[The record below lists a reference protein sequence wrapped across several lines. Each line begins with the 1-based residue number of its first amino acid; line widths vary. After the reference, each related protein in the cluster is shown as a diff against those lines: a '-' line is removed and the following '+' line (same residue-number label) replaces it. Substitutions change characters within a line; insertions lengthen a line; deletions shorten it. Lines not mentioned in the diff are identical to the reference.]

1 MTTPSTQDG
10 GTTNELS
17 SLGLAIPAAAAASK
31 YYLIKINLSPT
42 LFAPHHIFFSTQ
54 VEVLKYNVLFDLFW
68 KLHYCAVMVYLIMVY
83 RSSFLQG

>member
-42 LFAPHHIFFSTQ
+42 LFAPHHTFFSTREGIQ
-54 VEVLKYNVLFDLFW
+54 
-68 KLHYCAVMVYLIMVY
+68 KLRRQNFSHLPIPG
-83 RSSFLQG
+83 RRF